1 MPLNQ
6 TAPSLGGSTWVDW
19 GIGWRD
25 NDRQAGMPIVAGA
38 PLLIGGSFSEYVNTT
53 SYVRMPQSPGFE
65 IDGALAQYVSVYLE
79 VDAIRG
85 DTVGSTVNAVVDLW
99 DATTGA
105 TVAGSETTVSVDVA
119 HPNTKPGK
127 SNTFTLNAGVRRY
140 YFRLKSGSAGVDVA
154 AYAKLV
160 AKTS

>member
-6 TAPSLGGSTWVDW
+6 TAPSVGGATMADW
-19 GIGWRD
+19 GIAWRD

-38 PLLIGGSFSEYVNTT
+38 PLLIGGSFAEFVSVNT
-53 SYVRMPQSPGFE
+53 YVRMPQSPGFE

-79 VDAIRG
+79 VDALRG
-85 DTVGSTVNAVVDLW
+85 DDVGSTVSAVVDLW

-105 TVAGSETTVSVDVA
+105 TVAGSETTVSIDVA

-127 SNTFTLNAGVRRY
+127 SSAFTLNAGVRRY
-140 YFRLKSGSAGVDVA
+140 YFRLRSGTAGVNVA
-154 AYAKLV
+154 AFAKLV